1 MCVCLCVRV
10 PFKDVLFLRIYLP
23 LKLLLLSFLQLMY
36 YLKNVNVTIP
46 HTGETIVFNN
56 GDVDGYYDILNWQI
70 DGDGEISYVSIGQYN
85 GTAPPEAR
93 MTINN
98 DSIVWSNERLE
109 VRCEMIKGIQQQ
121 LCVCVSG
128 EPVMKNS

>member
-1 MCVCLCVRV
+1 
-10 PFKDVLFLRIYLP
+10 
-23 LKLLLLSFLQLMY
+23 MY
-36 YLKNVNVTIP
+36 YLKNVNFTVP
-46 HTGETIVFNN
+46 HTGENIVFNN

-98 DSIVWSNERLE
+98 GSIVWSNEMLE
-109 VRCEMIKGIQQQ
+109 VRRSRVSNSS
-121 LCVCVSG
+121 CVCVG
-128 EPVMKNS
+128 GCVRECVPG